1 MFNASHN
8 CVVPKWPGHFWNWK
22 CVRFW
27 TCFLWNSLSTVNASV
42 LKLGDTQVLNPTG
55 IKECPLSLWLSHADE
70 DGWISILTCAKHCKH
85 CLTDYIKLPVHTN
98 HAVVPCAQ
106 CISYKKYLLVTW
118 PHQTNFFQY
127 SISVRSSCVNCH
139 IKTVYLCF
147 MMDSL
152 YCTWPQRQ

>member
-55 IKECPLSLWLSHADE
+55 IKECPLSLWLSHTDE
-70 DGWISILTCAKHCKH
+70 DGWISILTHAKHCKH
-85 CLTDYIKLPVHTN
+85 CLTEYMKLPVHAN

-106 CISYKKYLLVTW
+106 CISYKKYLLVTR
-118 PHQTNFFQY
+118 PYQTKRNRNYHITYKVCDCIWSMSASY
-127 SISVRSSCVNCH
+127 SFAFIN
-139 IKTVYLCF
+139 IFK
-147 MMDSL
+147 
-152 YCTWPQRQ
+152 